1 MMKIKINTL
10 PACGLAILFALW
22 PCGAGSAAAQQQPP
36 APGRA
41 SAAAPAE
48 TKRAGDAFNSTL
60 AQDKKGQAPAPA
72 GGAAATTTTTTT
84 TTAAPPLRQTT
95 RQTND
100 RLEADETRV
109 MPGNASAEVEANR
122 REGLSEEERV
132 IVPYYNNFMSSYR
145 LGPEDVISVR
155 VFGQERYS
163 LANIIIPPDGNI
175 AYPLIKEGVSVAGK
189 TTRQVADEITKHLDE
204 YIIDPKVSVSL
215 DKAQSAVFSVM
226 GDVGAPG
233 IRPMAKRLSVRE
245 AIAVAGG
252 ILPTGKRQV
261 TVYRTGAD
269 GMVSSTTVDI
279 AKIEKGKIPDNYFL
293 SPGDQVFVPG
303 NKFKTFQKVIGLVQ
317 VISFANI
324 FRGGF

>member
-1 MMKIKINTL
+1 MKININTL
-10 PACGLAILFALW
+10 PACGLAILFSLW
-22 PCGAGSAAAQQQPP
+22 PCGVDSSAAAPARQQPQS
-36 APGRA
+36 PGQA
-41 SAAAPAE
+41 TSAAAPAE

-60 AQDKKGQAPAPA
+60 PQDKRAKSPAPA
-72 GGAAATTTTTTT
+72 GGTAATTTTTTRAPRPT
-84 TTAAPPLRQTT
+84 TE
-95 RQTND
+95 QTND

-109 MPGNASAEVEANR
+109 TAGNASAEVEANR

-163 LANIIIPPDGNI
+163 LGGIIVPPDGII

-189 TTRQVADEITKHLDE
+189 TTRQIADEITKHLDE

-226 GDVGAPG
+226 GDVGTPG
-233 IRPMAKRLSVRE
+233 IRPMVKRLSVRE

-269 GMVSSTTVDI
+269 GMVSSTTIDI

-324 FRGGF
+324 FRGGWF